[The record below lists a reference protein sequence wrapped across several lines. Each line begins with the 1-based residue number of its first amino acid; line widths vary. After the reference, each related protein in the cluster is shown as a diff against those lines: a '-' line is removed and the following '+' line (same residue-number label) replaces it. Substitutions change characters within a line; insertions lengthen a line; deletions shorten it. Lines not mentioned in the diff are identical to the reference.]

1 MQMDVKHG
9 LKRRPPVVDREVVAV
24 GIQLRGPGRSA
35 KSGAGVLGSGA
46 ALRRDP
52 DREATGRILREALA
66 QLDATP
72 QD

>member
-1 MQMDVKHG
+1 LWGEFQN
-9 LKRRPPVVDREVVAV
+9 RS
-24 GIQLRGPGRSA
+24 IGPGSPKSLVLEFRKKPRRTGDTLAFA
-35 KSGAGVLGSGA
+35 KGMV
-46 ALRRDP
+46 LRRDP